1 MTQPSAQTIKELN
14 VATHNYP
21 IAHLSYSSFS
31 KFHRNPGG
39 WKEQY
44 ILHNRYFKSSP
55 AMIVGK
61 MAHSVVENYMSGID
75 INIAIENSIT
85 YFNNEVQDNEVKW
98 GKTGSRENILKDFT
112 SAVKMYFEE
121 MPKYE
126 NVILSEKQIT
136 SIVTDEIQ

>member
-21 IAHLSYSSFS
+21 IPYLSYSSFS

-44 ILHNRYFKSSP
+44 ILGNRYFKSSP

-61 MAHSVVENYMSGID
+61 MAHSVVENFLNQTMTIEESVDSAIAYLGTIYDED
-75 INIAIENSIT
+75 I
-85 YFNNEVQDNEVKW
+85 KW
-98 GKTGSRENILKDFT
+98 
-112 SAVKMYFEE
+112 
-121 MPKYE
+121 
-126 NVILSEKQIT
+126 
-136 SIVTDEIQ
+136 